1 MTNRTTNVVRM
12 ILLAAIIVILG
23 LTAFLYFRT
32 GEFYFPGVVVALVC
46 LAIVLVTK
54 PRQDSGDRN

>member
-1 MTNRTTNVVRM
+1 M

-32 GEFYFPGVVVALVC
+32 GEFYIPSVVIAGGC
-46 LAIVLVTK
+46 LAIIVVMK
-54 PRQDSGDRN
+54 PRQDSGGSK